1 MEHECV
7 YTLWASLS
15 LHFISRLSSTLSLPV
30 CYNFI
35 VFVRIAKPSET
46 KATNQCHTFLPMHR
60 AIATNAIAAKLSK
73 NHQITSFVTQ
83 NNSLGYISK
92 CVSHRGWRFRVQRP
106 PRNKN
111 HLLAHIF
118 LFFLRANQIDDCHRS
133 YFHFFCDPKINFRKF
148 FVSVCLSLLLLLS
161 LKCVGNC
168 EYSRKIAPILL
179 PLFSIV
185 QLTEMLH
192 IFLMPSRESS
202 WISIDCIALWCAKQ
216 STNKTKHKVATK

>member
-1 MEHECV
+1 MAKCWKCCSIQFLMQWMEHECV

-35 VFVRIAKPSET
+35 VFVRIAKQSET

-83 NNSLGYISK
+83 NNSLGSISK

-118 LFFLRANQIDDCHRS
+118 LFFCELIKLMTVIDRI
-133 YFHFFCDPKINFRKF
+133 FIF
-148 FVSVCLSLLLLLS
+148 FVIQ
-161 LKCVGNC
+161 
-168 EYSRKIAPILL
+168 R
-179 PLFSIV
+179 
-185 QLTEMLH
+185 
-192 IFLMPSRESS
+192 
-202 WISIDCIALWCAKQ
+202 
-216 STNKTKHKVATK
+216 

>member
-1 MEHECV
+1 MLKMLFNLIFDAVNGTRMRIFCELVCR
-7 YTLWASLS
+7 YILYRDYLLLS
-15 LHFISRLSSTLSLPV
+15 LCRF

-92 CVSHRGWRFRVQRP
+92 CVSHRGRRFRVQRP

-118 LFFLRANQIDDCHRS
+118 LFFFCELIKLMTVIDRI
-133 YFHFFCDPKINFRKF
+133 FIFFCDPKINFQEIFRF
-148 FVSVCLSLLLLLS
+148 CMFV
-161 LKCVGNC
+161 
-168 EYSRKIAPILL
+168 
-179 PLFSIV
+179 IV
-185 QLTEMLH
+185 VVVVIIKMC
-192 IFLMPSRESS
+192 
-202 WISIDCIALWCAKQ
+202 W
-216 STNKTKHKVATK
+216 